1 MNRYT
6 ALLQGL
12 QRMLRSKRKEWEM
25 SFLSSPQ
32 EALELMQRQCFDI
45 VVVDMR
51 MPELNG
57 AELLKKV
64 KETCP
69 RSIRIILSGQ
79 ADLPTIMSAISSSHQ
94 YLSKPCDPDL
104 LKATIDRAVI
114 LRKLTK
120 NQDLEEFVSQLVSL
134 PAQPKIYD
142 AVIQE
147 LANEKP
153 SLDLLS
159 ILIAR
164 DLSMSAKILQL
175 VNSSFF
181 GSKRDVFN
189 IYEAVGILGVEILK
203 RLVLSFQIFSRGE
216 SAQLGGLDLEA
227 LNSRAVAVGNFA
239 VKVAMVEGLDAS
251 EVKMFP
257 TTGLL
262 HDIGK
267 IILAMYSPE
276 RYRDVLACR
285 EEGEAWLEKEQALFG
300 TTHSEV
306 GGYLLGLWGLP
317 SPIVD
322 AASHHCVGQ
331 PLLAQKFTVIDAL
344 RAANYVVA
352 NHHSV
357 EAENLEDLTD
367 VARYREVYSKLRA
380 VPA

>member
-1 MNRYT
+1 
-6 ALLQGL
+6 
-12 QRMLRSKRKEWEM
+12 
-25 SFLSSPQ
+25 
-32 EALELMQRQCFDI
+32 
-45 VVVDMR
+45 

-262 HDIGK
+262 HD
-267 IILAMYSPE
+267 
-276 RYRDVLACR
+276 R
-285 EEGEAWLEKEQALFG
+285 
-300 TTHSEV
+300 
-306 GGYLLGLWGLP
+306 
-317 SPIVD
+317 
-322 AASHHCVGQ
+322 
-331 PLLAQKFTVIDAL
+331 
-344 RAANYVVA
+344 
-352 NHHSV
+352 
-357 EAENLEDLTD
+357 
-367 VARYREVYSKLRA
+367 
-380 VPA
+380 